1 MVKKVGFSNY
11 TKRNI
16 ESKIYYLKKNF
27 DRNTLPMKYLI
38 MIARIFDKIEK
49 ILQWLNDIHL
59 LDRTETNII
68 FIWSGK
74 VILGE
79 AKPSPNI
86 TSPDQINMILGE
98 VLSNKCFIIPAHVVC
113 TRSIARLIDSDQ
125 EAIYH
130 VAVRPC
136 KSLRIASFI
145 FERRILL
152 RSNWLRCDEIE
163 SVLSQTG

>member
-1 MVKKVGFSNY
+1 MN
-11 TKRNI
+11 
-16 ESKIYYLKKNF
+16 
-27 DRNTLPMKYLI
+27 
-38 MIARIFDKIEK
+38 
-49 ILQWLNDIHL
+49 IHL
-59 LDRTETNII
+59 LDKTETNII

-113 TRSIARLIDSDQ
+113 TRSIARFIDSDQ

-130 VAVRPC
+130 VARSAPLY
-136 KSLRIASFI
+136 KLAYASFI

-152 RSNWLRCDEIE
+152 RSNWLRCDEIKSIRHSE
-163 SVLSQTG
+163 NKYVT